1 MNYELNKECAATVGF
16 FDGVHRGHRFLID
29 QVRQVA
35 REHGVESLVV
45 TFGDHPRRVLH
56 SDYQPQMLTTPE
68 EKVSLLRRAGIDRCC
83 VLPFDGKMSQMTA
96 RDFMRL
102 VLRDRLGVRY
112 LVIGYD
118 NRFGHNREEGFDDY
132 VGYGREMGIEVVRAR
147 AFEKGGVRVSSS
159 VVRTLLSDGEV
170 GLAAQCLGYRY
181 TIEGTV
187 VGGYQEGRR
196 MGFPTAN
203 IDMASVMKMVPAP
216 GVYAVTASVGDGK
229 TYPAMM
235 NIGRRPTFGGDAT
248 TMEVNIIGFSG
259 NLYGSRISVGFVKRL
274 REERKFPSEKALM
287 AQLEKDREAVE
298 TLSITLSEGEGK
310 GLQKNPN
317 K

>member
-68 EKVSLLRRAGIDRCC
+68 EKVSLLRQTGVDRCC
-83 VLPFDGKMSQMTA
+83 VLPFDEKMSQMTA
-96 RDFMRL
+96 RDFMRQ

-147 AFEKGGVRVSSS
+147 AFEKGGVKVSSS

-235 NIGRRPTFGGDAT
+235 NIGMRPTFGGDTT

-287 AQLEKDREAVE
+287 AQLEKDREAVLE
-298 TLSITLSEGEGK
+298 CGVRSVE
-310 GLQKNPN
+310 
-317 K
+317 